1 MRKPGGRSSR
11 RCEFSAGPAEMNGS
25 VLTPRGS
32 ISLPVALGLLPE
44 PEPEPLADLDHEA
57 DCGATLRLFGRSAN
71 RSAETLLGTV
81 DTCCRHSREE
91 RQRDKGMALTFI
103 PSDLIEQAACE
114 EKWTDSDRQHCSRM
128 LRQAFEESFEV
139 KEIQRSVNGLI
150 AYDSP
155 FASFEPV
162 RFAEGAEKPVLQ
174 ALEDLSQ
181 KLLLAK
187 PD

>member
-1 MRKPGGRSSR
+1 
-11 RCEFSAGPAEMNGS
+11 
-25 VLTPRGS
+25 
-32 ISLPVALGLLPE
+32 
-44 PEPEPLADLDHEA
+44 
-57 DCGATLRLFGRSAN
+57 
-71 RSAETLLGTV
+71 
-81 DTCCRHSREE
+81 
-91 RQRDKGMALTFI
+91 
-103 PSDLIEQAACE
+103 
-114 EKWTDSDRQHCSRM
+114 
-128 LRQAFEESFEV
+128 V

-162 RFAEGAEKPVLQ
+162 RFQEGAAKPVLQ